1 MRRSI
6 ILLAALLVGA
16 AAGTQPLRGQAIP
29 GTPSGSRFSYDFQR
43 QLADRLGVEPAT
55 PNEAPHWHHRIL
67 SALGSAALG
76 AGVGYFASQLVRG
89 DWSEGPGRGEPVNR
103 SMWAAVGGG
112 VGATLGFSFPIF
124 GRGSPDAAE
133 SIQDNRRSVLT
144 RAEMSEHVLSNAYQ
158 AIELLRPEWLRQRP
172 PDVWGQLSAATA
184 VVYLDDQRL
193 GPLSTLRDISVND
206 IESIRLVTV
215 AEATTRWGTGH
226 NQGVIQ
232 IITRD
237 H

>member
-1 MRRSI
+1 MRRST
-6 ILLAALLVGA
+6 ILLATLLVAGVAGA
-16 AAGTQPLRGQAIP
+16 KPLCGQAVQ
-29 GTPSGSRFSYDFQR
+29 GTASASRFSYDFQR
-43 QLADRLGVEPAT
+43 QLADRLAVEPAT
-55 PNEAPHWHHRIL
+55 PNESPHWHHRVL

-124 GRGSPDAAE
+124 GRGSSDAAE
-133 SIQDNRRSVLT
+133 SIRDNRRSVLT
-144 RAEMSEHVLSNAYQ
+144 RAEISEHVLSNAYQ

-206 IESIRLVTV
+206 IESIRLVSV
-215 AEATTRWGTGH
+215 AEATNRWGTGH

-232 IITRD
+232 ITTRD
-237 H
+237 

>member
-1 MRRSI
+1 MRRSM
-6 ILLAALLVGA
+6 ILLATLLVGA
-16 AAGTQPLRGQAIP
+16 AAGTTPLRGQAARGIRP
-29 GTPSGSRFSYDFQR
+29 ASPFTYDFQR
-43 QLADRLGVEPAT
+43 QLADRLGVAPAA
-55 PNEAPHWHHRIL
+55 PNESPHWHHRVL

-89 DWSEGPGRGEPVNR
+89 DWSEGPGRGQPVNR

-124 GRGSPDAAE
+124 GRGSPDPAE
-133 SIQDNRRSVLT
+133 PIRDNRRSVLT
-144 RAEMSEHVLSNAYQ
+144 RAEISEHVLSNAYQ

-193 GPLSTLRDISVND
+193 GPLSTLRDINVND
-206 IESIRLVTV
+206 IESIRLVSV
-215 AEATTRWGTGH
+215 AEATNRWGTGH

-237 H
+237 D